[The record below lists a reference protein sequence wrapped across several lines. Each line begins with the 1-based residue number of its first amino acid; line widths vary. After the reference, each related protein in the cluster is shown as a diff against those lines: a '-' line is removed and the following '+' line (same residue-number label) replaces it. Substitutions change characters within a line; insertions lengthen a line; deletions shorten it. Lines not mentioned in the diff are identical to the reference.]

1 MLTLS
6 YRDDGTIDHAGARP
20 SLPAMPGGHR
30 LGPKAN
36 QGAINAGLR
45 ALDRSGKPCRKWIK
59 KAFSVKS
66 FTGVVWEV
74 PSWKGN
80 ERPAMLNGDESSDA
94 KDISQQS
101 SSDIKPNE
109 SDTAMDSNAGEQIE
123 PIVMST
129 PAASSPVPMP
139 PPPAAI
145 AAQG

>member
-1 MLTLS
+1 
-6 YRDDGTIDHAGARP
+6 
-20 SLPAMPGGHR
+20 
-30 LGPKAN
+30 
-36 QGAINAGLR
+36 
-45 ALDRSGKPCRKWIK
+45 
-59 KAFSVKS
+59 VKS